1 MNQRSMTKK
10 KIKKSQSLTHKIM
23 EKISSVQN
31 WDVKNNTFNN
41 TILKHSFEGWSLF
54 TIKGASSV
62 ATLTTAVWHQLVDSA
77 VRRCCRFSC
86 HRICCWRKFTPH
98 WWLLC
103 FLRGFWFFS
112 VIFRVRSSISERPM
126 SPSLKSNWRW

>member
-41 TILKHSFEGWSLF
+41 TILKHSFEG
-54 TIKGASSV
+54 
-62 ATLTTAVWHQLVDSA
+62 
-77 VRRCCRFSC
+77 
-86 HRICCWRKFTPH
+86 
-98 WWLLC
+98 
-103 FLRGFWFFS
+103 
-112 VIFRVRSSISERPM
+112 
-126 SPSLKSNWRW
+126 